1 MRMFTTTV
9 MILLLSAC
17 TTTGTQKSNDAY
29 LTAMFSGI
37 SPLGEQ
43 KVAEI
48 AAAAAKH
55 PLGSKENPV
64 RAEQP
69 EGQRTY
75 LARLRCA
82 DGKPPQILQRYNIG
96 PGIYASIVDA
106 YPLDCGSAAPGKTI
120 VYMDMYHR
128 GYVETRSVPGFTLAR
143 GDTSL

>member
-1 MRMFTTTV
+1 MRRIGLAAI
-9 MILLLSAC
+9 ILLLSGC
-17 TTTGTQKSNDAY
+17 TSTAPRKSDDTFLA
-29 LTAMFSGI
+29 AMFAGE

-48 AAAAAKH
+48 VAAAAKY

-64 RAEQP
+64 RAEMP
-69 EGQRTY
+69 EGQRAY
-75 LARLRCA
+75 LASLRCA

-106 YPLDCGSAAPGKTI
+106 YPLDCGAAAPGKLV

-128 GYVETRSVPGFTLAR
+128 GYVETHPVPGFTMATR
-143 GDTSL
+143 DTAL